1 MAARANR
8 RLVARRLQTTA
19 WLSARVVVEGRRTA
33 PRCRLGRSR
42 HGPADASHGPR
53 GRGGGTALQQKAGK
67 GAEGIARRLIKEA
80 MRVQQRVV
88 KRVVTRGGQ
97 EYVLAPL
104 GREGSWAALPAKKL
118 AK

>member
-1 MAARANR
+1 M
-8 RLVARRLQTTA
+8 
-19 WLSARVVVEGRRTA
+19 
-33 PRCRLGRSR
+33 
-42 HGPADASHGPR
+42 
-53 GRGGGTALQQKAGK
+53 
-67 GAEGIARRLIKEA
+67 IKEA